1 MTVAHP
7 LAVQLVGSTPRDWF
21 DWTQVVIA
29 PVAALGAAWFGAKVG
44 GREATKATLAALRE
58 EMEVERGHRLA
69 LLNQRIVWTLEQIGA
84 FPKRFEGHDKED
96 PLSLPKL
103 RDIVTLWSTYERA
116 SDHAG
121 LYPDRK
127 LIGEIE
133 QFFQDVRIEAEQ
145 AIHVEEVLGAFR
157 EKLQPPT
164 RGEESNYF
172 AGVRLE
178 AEAGREETLRKF
190 AAWPE
195 TAAALLERHNAC
207 VARGVAGRKP

>member
-1 MTVAHP
+1 MGLDATTVVQP
-7 LAVQLVGSTPRDWF
+7 MAVQLVGSTPRDWF

-29 PVAALGAAWFGAKVG
+29 PVAALVAAWFGAKVG

-58 EMEVERGHRLA
+58 EMGVERGHRLG
-69 LLNQRIVWTLEQIGA
+69 LLNQRIVRTLEQIEA
-84 FPKRFEGHDKED
+84 FPRRFEGHEKGK

-103 RDIVTLWSTYERA
+103 RDVVALWSTYERA

-145 AIHVEEVLGAFR
+145 AIHVEEVLEAFR

-164 RGEESNYF
+164 RGEENNYF
-172 AGVRLE
+172 AGVRLA
-178 AEAGREETLRKF
+178 AETDREETLKKF
-190 AAWPE
+190 ATWPE
-195 TAAALLERHNAC
+195 KAATLFERHNAC
-207 VARGVAGRKP
+207 VTG